1 MIALTF
7 HFKVILKHPTLICS
21 SNTAEKLWICVT
33 NLGEVFTVC
42 DCVLIGLICEIVWN
56 RLHTDLL
63 IFQNLR
69 EQFDELFYS

>member
-42 DCVLIGLICEIVWN
+42 DCVLIGLICEIV
-56 RLHTDLL
+56 
-63 IFQNLR
+63 
-69 EQFDELFYS
+69 